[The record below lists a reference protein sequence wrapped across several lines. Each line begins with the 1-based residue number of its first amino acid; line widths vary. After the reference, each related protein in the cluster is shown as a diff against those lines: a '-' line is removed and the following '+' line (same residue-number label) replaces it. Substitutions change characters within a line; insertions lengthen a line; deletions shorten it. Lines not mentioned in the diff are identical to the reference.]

1 MEDKRYP
8 IELEVITPL
17 SVGAGNDNEWVKGL
31 DFVQKEG
38 KVYVIDM
45 QKVAAAGVDVEALT
59 ALFLK
64 SDDLGISQLLGGK
77 IGELSRYVFDLP
89 AKTDNNIKT
98 FLRTQ
103 FYDKPLVVGS
113 SIKGSIRS
121 ALFNYLRMDEQKNE
135 EVFGNMKDGTD
146 FMRFIRIGDVEM
158 PSTVLV
164 NTKLFNLRKGGEEWL
179 GGWKQLMNKTIG
191 DYNPVGFNTL
201 YECVAPGEKGLGNI
215 SLAVNAFSLL
225 EEFGNVRSPY
235 ASKKRKLLNEPIN
248 CLFQVIND
256 VTKAYLQKEQAFFQ
270 KYDAERSDEVLSC
283 IESLLSMIPSD
294 GSSCL
299 MKMSAGVG
307 FHSITG
313 DWQYDDYDKTKLWTD
328 GRHAGKKKYKSR
340 KISEYNHRLQLMG
353 FVCLHALSQDEA
365 TKREQALQQRH
376 EDRQT
381 KILNAVKQR
390 EIDIQQKAA
399 AEQARRQAVELEKQK
414 TEEYNRLILQ
424 AKQDMNSELWE
435 GAIANLE
442 KAAVLYPE
450 KTEVAQL
457 KAECQKAK
465 SIAEYR
471 LQEQKNTEQKFS
483 QPLSDVIKGKTSAG
497 NLVGTTV
504 KWLKAGGHSFGK
516 SEHDTFLNE
525 ACQLSSKEMK
535 NLRSKLSALTKI
547 TSKEV
552 TDQLCHPIINGKPIA
567 SCQILTYYKEPWT
580 NGFILNTPGLTNYR
594 GFIEESPIV
603 ESDHVLYA

>member
-59 ALFLK
+59 SLFLK
-64 SDDLGISQLLGGK
+64 SDDLGISQLLGSK
-77 IGELSRYVFDLP
+77 ISEMSRYVFDLP

-103 FYDKPLVVGS
+103 FYDKPLVAGS

-121 ALFNYLRMDEQKNE
+121 ALFNYLRTDEEKNE
-135 EVFGNMKDGTD
+135 EVFGTMKDGTD

-164 NTKLFNLRKGGEEWL
+164 NTKLFNLRKGGEECL

-215 SLAVNAFSLL
+215 SLAANAFSLL
-225 EEFGNVRSPY
+225 EKYGNGRSVY
-235 ASKKRKLLNEPIN
+235 AGKKRTLLNEPIN

-256 VTKAYLQKEQAFFQ
+256 VTKAYLQKERAFFQ
-270 KYDAERSDEVLSC
+270 KYDAERSDEVISC
-283 IESLLSMIPSD
+283 IDSLLSMIPSD

-340 KISEYNHRLQLMG
+340 KIAEYNHRLQLMG
-353 FVCLHALSQDEA
+353 FVQLRALNQQEA
-365 TKREQALQQRH
+365 LEKTAALQQYHLYQQDQMQDVIR
-376 EDRQT
+376 
-381 KILNAVKQR
+381 QR
-390 EIDIQQKAA
+390 EVQRQQKIVM
-399 AEQARRQAVELEKQK
+399 EQARQQAKEEEKRKETAFQQFMEQAH
-414 TEEYNRLILQ
+414 TAYHSGRWEEGLIL
-424 AKQDMNSELWE
+424 
-435 GAIANLE
+435 AN
-442 KAAVLYPE
+442 KALMLYPDND
-450 KTEVAQL
+450 EVKNFIESCN
-457 KAECQKAK
+457 KAMEIDAFRKQEQESA
-465 SIAEYR
+465 IQR
-471 LQEQKNTEQKFS
+471 LQ
-483 QPLSDVIKGKTSAG
+483 QPLAELIKKVSSAG
-497 NLVGTTV
+497 NLVNTTK
-504 KWLKAGGHSFGK
+504 KWLEIASHTFGK
-516 SEHDTFLNE
+516 DEQASFLDI
-525 ACQLSSKEMK
+525 AGRLPSKEK
-535 NLRSKLSALTKI
+535 KKLKVRIADLI
-547 TSKEV
+547 PLLGQEQVEIICKE
-552 TDQLCHPIINGKPIA
+552 LEN
-567 SCQILTYYKEPWT
+567 
-580 NGFILNTPGLTNYR
+580 R
-594 GFIEESPIV
+594 
-603 ESDHVLYA
+603 

>member
-64 SDDLGISQLLGGK
+64 SDDSGICQLLGSK
-77 IGELSRYVFDLP
+77 ICELSRYVFDLP
-89 AKTDNNIKT
+89 VKTENNIKT

-103 FYDKPLVVGS
+103 FYDKPLVAGS

-121 ALFNYLRMDEQKNE
+121 ALFNYLRTDEEKNE
-135 EVFGNMKDGTD
+135 EVFGTMKDGTD

-201 YECVAPGEKGLGNI
+201 YECVAPGEKGFGNI

-225 EEFGNVRSPY
+225 EKFGNGKSPY
-235 ASKKRKLLNEPIN
+235 ANKKRTLLNEPIN
-248 CLFQVIND
+248 RLFQVIND
-256 VTKAYLQKEQAFFQ
+256 VTREYLQKERDFFQ
-270 KYDAERSDEVLSC
+270 KYNAERSDEVLSC

-313 DWQYDDYDKTKLWTD
+313 DWQYDDYDKTGFYTD
-328 GRHAGKKKYKSR
+328 FKNAGKKRYKSR
-340 KISEYNHRLQLMG
+340 KIAEYNHRLQLMG
-353 FVCLHALSQDEA
+353 FVRLHALSQDEV
-365 TKREQALQQRH
+365 TKREQDLQQLH
-376 EDRQT
+376 EDQQT

-414 TEEYNRLILQ
+414 TEEYNRLIFQ
-424 AKQDMNSELWE
+424 AKQNMNSELWE
-435 GAIANLE
+435 EAIANLE

-457 KAECQKAK
+457 KADCQKAK

-471 LQEQKNTEQKFS
+471 LQEQKNAEQKFS
-483 QPLSDVIKGKTSAG
+483 QPLFEVIKGKISAG

-504 KWLKAGGHSFGK
+504 KWLKAEGHSFGQ
-516 SEHDTFLNE
+516 EEQTAFIAE
-525 ACQLSSKEMK
+525 AK
-535 NLRSKLSALTKI
+535 NLSVGEIRKLKSKLSDLAKVAG
-547 TSKEV
+547 KECV
-552 TDQLCHPIINGKPIA
+552 EQL
-567 SCQILTYYKEPWT
+567 QKEL
-580 NGFILNTPGLTNYR
+580 GIG
-594 GFIEESPIV
+594 
-603 ESDHVLYA
+603 

>member
-1 MEDKRYP
+1 MEDRRYP

-45 QKVAAAGVDVEALT
+45 QKVAAAGVDVGALT

-64 SDDLGISQLLGGK
+64 SDDSGISQLLGNK
-77 IGELSRYVFDLP
+77 ISELSRYVFDLP
-89 AKTDNNIKT
+89 AKTDNNIKA
-98 FLRTQ
+98 FQRTQ
-103 FYDKPLVVGS
+103 FYDKPLVAGS

-121 ALFNYLRMDEQKNE
+121 ALFNYLRTDEQKNE
-135 EVFGNMKDGTD
+135 EVFGTMKDGTD

-215 SLAVNAFSLL
+215 SLAVNAFNLL
-225 EEFGNVRSPY
+225 EKFGNVKSPY
-235 ASKKRKLLNEPIN
+235 ASKKRTLLHEPIN

-313 DWQYDDYDKTKLWTD
+313 DWQYVDYDKTKLWTD

-340 KISEYNHRLQLMG
+340 KIAEYNHRLQLMG
-353 FVCLHALSQDEA
+353 FVRLHALSQDEA
-365 TKREQALQQRH
+365 TKRKQDLQQRH

-381 KILNAVKQR
+381 KILNTVKQR
-390 EIDIQQKAA
+390 EIDMQQKAA
-399 AEQARRQAVELEKQK
+399 AEQARRQAIELEKQK

-424 AKQDMNSELWE
+424 AKQDMNSELWDE
-435 GAIANLE
+435 AIANLE

-450 KTEVAQL
+450 KTEVTQL
-457 KAECQKAK
+457 KAECQNAK

-471 LQEQKNTEQKFS
+471 LQEQRNAEQKFS
-483 QPLSDVIKGKTSAG
+483 QPLSEVIKGKTSAG

-504 KWLKAGGHSFGK
+504 KWLKAEGHSFGQ
-516 SEHDTFLNE
+516 EEQTAFIAE
-525 ACQLSSKEMK
+525 AK
-535 NLRSKLSALTKI
+535 NLSAGEIRKLKSKLSDLAKVAG
-547 TSKEV
+547 KECV
-552 TDQLCHPIINGKPIA
+552 EQL
-567 SCQILTYYKEPWT
+567 QKELEI
-580 NGFILNTPGLTNYR
+580 G
-594 GFIEESPIV
+594 
-603 ESDHVLYA
+603 

>member
-45 QKVAAAGVDVEALT
+45 QKVAAAGVDVGALT

-64 SDDLGISQLLGGK
+64 SDDSGISQLLGNK
-77 IGELSRYVFDLP
+77 ISELSRYAFDLP
-89 AKTDNNIKT
+89 AKTDNNIKA

-103 FYDKPLVVGS
+103 FYDKPLVAGS

-121 ALFNYLRMDEQKNE
+121 ALFNYLRTDEQKNE
-135 EVFGNMKDGTD
+135 EVFGTMKDGTD

-179 GGWKQLMNKTIG
+179 GGWKQLMNKTTG
-191 DYNPVGFNTL
+191 AYNPVGFNTL
-201 YECVAPGEKGLGNI
+201 YECVAPGEKGFGNI
-215 SLAVNAFSLL
+215 SLAVNAFDLL
-225 EEFGNVRSPY
+225 EKFGNVRSPY
-235 ASKKRKLLNEPIN
+235 ASKKRTLLNEPIT

-313 DWQYDDYDKTKLWTD
+313 DWQYGDYDKTKLWTD

-340 KISEYNHRLQLMG
+340 KIAEYNHRLQLMG
-353 FVCLHALSQDEA
+353 FVRLYALSQDEA
-365 TKREQALQQRH
+365 TKRKQDLQQRH

-381 KILNAVKQR
+381 KILNTVKQR
-390 EIDIQQKAA
+390 EIDMQQKAA
-399 AEQARRQAVELEKQK
+399 AEQARRQAIELEKQK

-424 AKQDMNSELWE
+424 AKQDMNSKLWDE
-435 GAIANLE
+435 AIANLE

-450 KTEVAQL
+450 KTEVTQL
-457 KAECQKAK
+457 KTECQNAK

-471 LQEQKNTEQKFS
+471 LQEQKNAEQKFS
-483 QPLSDVIKGKTSAG
+483 QPLSEVIKGKTSAG

-504 KWLKAGGHSFGK
+504 KWLKAEGHSFGQEEQTAFISEAQKLNASEKKKLK
-516 SEHDTFLNE
+516 SKFSDLAKVIGKDVCEGL
-525 ACQLSSKEMK
+525 AKE
-535 NLRSKLSALTKI
+535 LG
-547 TSKEV
+547 
-552 TDQLCHPIINGKPIA
+552 IN
-567 SCQILTYYKEPWT
+567 
-580 NGFILNTPGLTNYR
+580 
-594 GFIEESPIV
+594 
-603 ESDHVLYA
+603 

>member
-31 DFVQKEG
+31 DFVQKED

-64 SDDLGISQLLGGK
+64 SDDSGICQLLGSK
-77 IGELSRYVFDLP
+77 ISELSRYVFDLP
-89 AKTDNNIKT
+89 AKTDNNIKA

-103 FYDKPLVVGS
+103 FYDKPLVAGS

-121 ALFNYLRMDEQKNE
+121 ALFNYLRTDEEKNE
-135 EVFGNMKDGTD
+135 EVFGTMKDGTD

-164 NTKLFNLRKGGEEWL
+164 NTKIFNLRGHGSDWQ
-179 GGWKQLMNKTIG
+179 GGWKHRSTDKEGNSHT
-191 DYNPVGFNTL
+191 DAHYDPVGFNTL

-215 SLAVNAFSLL
+215 SLAVNAFDLL
-225 EEFGNVRSPY
+225 EKFGNARSPY

-270 KYDAERSDEVLSC
+270 KYVAERSDEVLSC

-340 KISEYNHRLQLMG
+340 KIAEYNHRLQLMG
-353 FVCLHALSQDEA
+353 FVRLHALSQDEA
-365 TKREQALQQRH
+365 TKREQVLQQLH
-376 EDRQT
+376 DDQQT
-381 KILNAVKQR
+381 KIFDAVKQR
-390 EIDIQQKAA
+390 EIDIQQKVA
-399 AEQARRQAVELEKQK
+399 AEQARRQTIELEKHK

-424 AKQDMNSELWE
+424 AKQDMSSELWE
-435 GAIANLE
+435 EALLNLE

-450 KTEVAQL
+450 KTDVVQL
-457 KAECQKAK
+457 KDECQNAK

-471 LQEQKNTEQKFS
+471 RQEQKDAQQKFS
-483 QPLSDVIKGKTSAG
+483 QPLSEVIKGKTSAG

-504 KWLKAGGHSFGK
+504 KWLKVEGHSYGA
-516 SEHDTFLNE
+516 SEQAAFINE
-525 ACQLSSKEMK
+525 AQQLNAGEKK
-535 NLRSKLSALTKI
+535 RLKSKLSDLEKI
-547 TSKEV
+547 VGKE
-552 TDQLCHPIINGKPIA
+552 
-567 SCQILTYYKEPWT
+567 
-580 NGFILNTPGLTNYR
+580 NTERIRTELG
-594 GFIEESPIV
+594 IS
-603 ESDHVLYA
+603 

>member
-31 DFVQKEG
+31 DFVQKDG

-45 QKVAAAGVDVEALT
+45 QKVAAAGVDVEALS

-64 SDDLGISQLLGGK
+64 SDDSGFSQLLGSK
-77 IGELSRYVFDLP
+77 ISELSRYVFDLP
-89 AKTDNNIKT
+89 VKTKNNIKT

-103 FYDKPLVVGS
+103 FYDKPLVAGS

-121 ALFNYLRMDEQKNE
+121 ALFNYLRTDEQKNE

-164 NTKLFNLRKGGEEWL
+164 NTKIFNLRGHGSDWQ
-179 GGWKQLMNKTIG
+179 GGWKHRGTDREGNSHT
-191 DYNPVGFNTL
+191 DAHYNPVGFNTL
-201 YECVAPGEKGLGNI
+201 YECVAPGEKGFGNI

-225 EEFGNVRSPY
+225 EKFGNVRSPY
-235 ASKKRKLLNEPIN
+235 ATKKRKLLNGPIN

-299 MKMSAGVG
+299 MKMSSGVG

-313 DWQYDDYDKTKLWTD
+313 DWQYDDYDKTKFWTD

-340 KISEYNHRLQLMG
+340 KIADYNHRLQLMG
-353 FVCLHALSQDEA
+353 FVRLHALSQDEA
-365 TKREQALQQRH
+365 TERELSLQQQH
-376 EDRQT
+376 HDLQENV
-381 KILNAVKQR
+381 LNAVKKH
-390 EIDIQQKAA
+390 EADLLQKIA
-399 AEQARRQAVELEKQK
+399 AEQARKQEMALEKQK
-414 TEEYNRLILQ
+414 LEEFNSLILQ
-424 AKQDMNSELWE
+424 AKQYKDAEQWDEALS
-435 GAIANLE
+435 NLE
-442 KAAVLYPE
+442 EAAVQYPE
-450 KTEVAQL
+450 NTEVAQL
-457 KAECQKAK
+457 KADCQKAK
-465 SIAEYR
+465 TIAEYR
-471 LQEQKNTEQKFS
+471 LQEQKDSEQKFS
-483 QPLSDVIKGKTSAG
+483 QPLSEVIKGKTSAG

-504 KWLKAGGHSFGK
+504 KWLKTDGHTLGK
-516 SEHDTFLNE
+516 SEQTAFISEAQKLNAGE
-525 ACQLSSKEMK
+525 IKKLK
-535 NLRSKLSALTKI
+535 SKLSELEKVA
-547 TSKEV
+547 SKEII
-552 TDQLCHPIINGKPIA
+552 DQLRKELGIA
-567 SCQILTYYKEPWT
+567 
-580 NGFILNTPGLTNYR
+580 
-594 GFIEESPIV
+594 
-603 ESDHVLYA
+603 

>member
-1 MEDKRYP
+1 MEDKKYP
-8 IELEVITPL
+8 IEFEVITPL

-64 SDDLGISQLLGGK
+64 SDDSGICQLLGSK
-77 IGELSRYVFDLP
+77 ICELSRYVFDLP
-89 AKTDNNIKT
+89 VKTENNIKT

-103 FYDKPLVVGS
+103 FYDKPLVAGS

-121 ALFNYLRMDEQKNE
+121 ALFNYLRTDEEKNE
-135 EVFGNMKDGTD
+135 EVFGTMKDGTD

-201 YECVAPGEKGLGNI
+201 YECVAPGEKGFGNI

-225 EEFGNVRSPY
+225 EKFGNARSPY
-235 ASKKRKLLNEPIN
+235 AGKKRTLLNEPIN

-256 VTKAYLQKEQAFFQ
+256 VTKAYLQKERAFFQ
-270 KYDAERSDEVLSC
+270 KYDAERSDEVINC
-283 IESLLSMIPSD
+283 IDSLLSMIPSD

-313 DWQYDDYDKTKLWTD
+313 DWQYVDYDKTKLWTD

-340 KISEYNHRLQLMG
+340 KIAEYNHRLQLMG
-353 FVCLHALSQDEA
+353 FVCLHALSQDEV
-365 TKREQALQQRH
+365 TKREQDLQQLH
-376 EDRQT
+376 EDQQT

-390 EIDIQQKAA
+390 EIDMQQKTV

-424 AKQDMNSELWE
+424 AKQDMSSELWE
-435 GAIANLE
+435 EAIANLE

-457 KAECQKAK
+457 KAECLKAK

-471 LQEQKNTEQKFS
+471 LQEQKNAEQKFS
-483 QPLSDVIKGKTSAG
+483 QPLFEVIKGKISAG

-504 KWLKAGGHSFGK
+504 KWLKAEGHSFGQ
-516 SEHDTFLNE
+516 EEQTAFIAE
-525 ACQLSSKEMK
+525 AK
-535 NLRSKLSALTKI
+535 NLSAGEIRKLKSKLSDLAKVAG
-547 TSKEV
+547 KECV
-552 TDQLCHPIINGKPIA
+552 EQL
-567 SCQILTYYKEPWT
+567 QKELEI
-580 NGFILNTPGLTNYR
+580 G
-594 GFIEESPIV
+594 
-603 ESDHVLYA
+603 

>member
-8 IELEVITPL
+8 IELEIITPL

-31 DFVQKEG
+31 DFVQIEG

-121 ALFNYLRMDEQKNE
+121 ALFNYLRTDEEKNE
-135 EVFGNMKDGTD
+135 EVFGTMKDGTD

-340 KISEYNHRLQLMG
+340 KIAEYNHRLQLMG

-376 EDRQT
+376 EDQQT

-390 EIDIQQKAA
+390 EIDMQQKTA

-424 AKQDMNSELWE
+424 AKQDMNSELWDE
-435 GAIANLE
+435 AISNLE
-442 KAAVLYPE
+442 KAAVLYPKKE
-450 KTEVAQL
+450 EIAQL

-471 LQEQKNTEQKFS
+471 LQEQKNAEQKFS
-483 QPLSDVIKGKTSAG
+483 QPLSEVIKGKASAG

-504 KWLKAGGHSFGK
+504 KWLKAEGHSFGQ
-516 SEHDTFLNE
+516 EEQTAFIAE
-525 ACQLSSKEMK
+525 AK
-535 NLRSKLSALTKI
+535 NLSAGEIRKLKSKLSDLAKVAG
-547 TSKEV
+547 KECV
-552 TDQLCHPIINGKPIA
+552 EQL
-567 SCQILTYYKEPWT
+567 QKELEI
-580 NGFILNTPGLTNYR
+580 G
-594 GFIEESPIV
+594 
-603 ESDHVLYA
+603 

>member
-64 SDDLGISQLLGGK
+64 SDDSGICQLLGSK
-77 IGELSRYVFDLP
+77 ISELSHYVFDLP
-89 AKTDNNIKT
+89 VKTENNIKS

-103 FYDKPLVVGS
+103 FYDKPLVAGS

-121 ALFNYLRMDEQKNE
+121 ALFNYLRTDEEKNE
-135 EVFGNMKDGTD
+135 EVFGTMKDGTD

-158 PSTVLV
+158 SSTVLV

-215 SLAVNAFSLL
+215 SLAVNAFGLL
-225 EEFGNVRSPY
+225 EKFGNAKSPY
-235 ASKKRKLLNEPIN
+235 ASKKRELLNEPIN

-256 VTKAYLQKEQAFFQ
+256 VTKAYLQKERAFFQ
-270 KYDAERSDEVLSC
+270 KYDAERSDEVISC
-283 IESLLSMIPSD
+283 IDSLLSMIPTD

-313 DWQYDDYDKTKLWTD
+313 DWKFDDYDKTGFHTD
-328 GRHAGKKKYKSR
+328 FKNAGKKHYKSR
-340 KISEYNHRLQLMG
+340 KIAEYNHRLQLMG
-353 FVCLHALSQDEA
+353 FVRLHALSQNEA
-365 TKREQALQQRH
+365 TKREQDLQQRH
-376 EDRQT
+376 EDQQT
-381 KILNAVKQR
+381 KILNAVKLR

-399 AEQARRQAVELEKQK
+399 AEQARKQAVELEKQK

-424 AKQDMNSELWE
+424 AKQDMSSELWDN
-435 GAIANLE
+435 AIDNLE
-442 KAAVLYPE
+442 KVAVLYPE
-450 KTEVAQL
+450 KEEVAQL
-457 KAECQKAK
+457 KAVCQNAK

-471 LQEQKNTEQKFS
+471 LQEQKDAQQKFS
-483 QPLSDVIKGKTSAG
+483 QPLSEVIKGKTSAG

-504 KWLKAGGHSFGK
+504 KWLKSDGHTFAQ
-516 SEHDTFLNE
+516 SEQSAFISEGQKLN
-525 ACQLSSKEMK
+525 ASEMK
-535 NLRSKLSALTKI
+535 KLKSKLSELEKVAG
-547 TSKEV
+547 KEII
-552 TDQLCHPIINGKPIA
+552 DQLRKELGIA
-567 SCQILTYYKEPWT
+567 
-580 NGFILNTPGLTNYR
+580 
-594 GFIEESPIV
+594 
-603 ESDHVLYA
+603 

>member
-31 DFVQKEG
+31 DFVQKED

-64 SDDLGISQLLGGK
+64 SDDSGICQLLGSK
-77 IGELSRYVFDLP
+77 ISELSRYVFDLP
-89 AKTDNNIKT
+89 AKTDNNIKA

-103 FYDKPLVVGS
+103 FYDKPLVAGS

-121 ALFNYLRMDEQKNE
+121 ALFNYLRTDEQKNE
-135 EVFGNMKDGTD
+135 EVFGTMKDGTD

-164 NTKLFNLRKGGEEWL
+164 NTKLFNLRKEGEEWL
-179 GGWKQLMNKTIG
+179 GGWKQLMSKTTG
-191 DYNPVGFNTL
+191 AYNPVGFNTL
-201 YECVAPGEKGLGNI
+201 YECVAPGKKGIGNI
-215 SLAVNAFSLL
+215 SLAANAFSLL
-225 EEFGNVRSPY
+225 EKYGPGKSLY
-235 ASKKRKLLNEPIN
+235 AGQKRTLLNEPIT

-256 VTKAYLQKEQAFFQ
+256 VTKAYLQKERAFFQ

-353 FVCLHALSQDEA
+353 FVRLNALSQDEA
-365 TKREQALQQRH
+365 TKREQVLQQLH
-376 EDRQT
+376 DDQQT

-390 EIDIQQKAA
+390 EIDIQKKAA

-424 AKQDMNSELWE
+424 AKQDMSSELWE
-435 GAIANLE
+435 EALLNLE

-450 KTEVAQL
+450 KTDIAQL
-457 KAECQKAK
+457 KADCQNAK

-471 LQEQKNTEQKFS
+471 QQEQKDAQQKFS
-483 QPLSDVIKGKTSAG
+483 QPLSEVIKGKTSAG

-504 KWLKAGGHSFGK
+504 KWLKVDGHTFDQSEQNAFISEAQKLNAGEK
-516 SEHDTFLNE
+516 KKL
-525 ACQLSSKEMK
+525 K
-535 NLRSKLSALTKI
+535 SKLSDLAKVIGKDVCEGLTKEI
-547 TSKEV
+547 G
-552 TDQLCHPIINGKPIA
+552 II
-567 SCQILTYYKEPWT
+567 
-580 NGFILNTPGLTNYR
+580 
-594 GFIEESPIV
+594 
-603 ESDHVLYA
+603 

>member
-45 QKVAAAGVDVEALT
+45 QKVAAAGVDVGALT

-64 SDDLGISQLLGGK
+64 SDDSGISQLLGNK
-77 IGELSRYVFDLP
+77 ISELSRYAFDLP
-89 AKTDNNIKT
+89 AKTDNNIKA

-103 FYDKPLVVGS
+103 FYDKPLVAGS

-121 ALFNYLRMDEQKNE
+121 ALFNYLRTDEQKNE
-135 EVFGNMKDGTD
+135 EVFGTMKDGTD

-179 GGWKQLMNKTIG
+179 GGWKQLMNKTTG
-191 DYNPVGFNTL
+191 AYNPVGFNTL
-201 YECVAPGEKGLGNI
+201 YECVAPGEKGFGNI
-215 SLAVNAFSLL
+215 SLAVNAFDLL
-225 EEFGNVRSPY
+225 EKFGNVRSPY

-340 KISEYNHRLQLMG
+340 KIAEYNHRLQLMG
-353 FVCLHALSQDEA
+353 FVRLYALSQDEA
-365 TKREQALQQRH
+365 TKRKQDLQQRH

-381 KILNAVKQR
+381 KILNTVKQR
-390 EIDIQQKAA
+390 EIDMQQKAA

-414 TEEYNRLILQ
+414 TEEYNRLVLQ
-424 AKQDMNSELWE
+424 AKQDMNSKLWDE
-435 GAIANLE
+435 AIANLE

-450 KTEVAQL
+450 KTEVTQL
-457 KAECQKAK
+457 KTECQNAK

-471 LQEQKNTEQKFS
+471 LQEQRNAEQKFS
-483 QPLSDVIKGKTSAG
+483 QPLSEVIKGKTSAG

-504 KWLKAGGHSFGK
+504 KWLKAESHSFGQEEQTAFISEAQKLNASEKKKLK
-516 SEHDTFLNE
+516 SKFSDLAKVIGKDVCEGL
-525 ACQLSSKEMK
+525 AKE
-535 NLRSKLSALTKI
+535 LG
-547 TSKEV
+547 
-552 TDQLCHPIINGKPIA
+552 IN
-567 SCQILTYYKEPWT
+567 
-580 NGFILNTPGLTNYR
+580 
-594 GFIEESPIV
+594 
-603 ESDHVLYA
+603 

>member
-45 QKVAAAGVDVEALT
+45 QKVAAAGMDVEALT

-64 SDDLGISQLLGGK
+64 SDDAGISQLLGGK

-103 FYDKPLVVGS
+103 FFDKPLIAGS

-121 ALFNYLRMDEQKNE
+121 ALFNYLRTDEQKNE
-135 EVFGNMKDGTD
+135 EVFGTMKDGTD

-191 DYNPVGFNTL
+191 GYNPVGFNTL
-201 YECVAPGEKGLGNI
+201 YECVAPGGKGFGNI
-215 SLAVNAFSLL
+215 SLAVNAFNLL
-225 EEFGNVRSPY
+225 EKFGNAKSPY
-235 ASKKRKLLNEPIN
+235 VSKKRTLLNEPIT

-256 VTKAYLQKEQAFFQ
+256 VTKAYLQKERAFFQ
-270 KYDAERSDEVLSC
+270 KYDAERSDEVINC
-283 IESLLSMIPSD
+283 IDSLLSMIPSD

-313 DWQYDDYDKTKLWTD
+313 DWQYDDYDKTKLWID

-340 KISEYNHRLQLMG
+340 KIAEYNHRLQLMG
-353 FVCLHALSQDEA
+353 FVQLRALDQQEA
-365 TKREQALQQRH
+365 LEKTAALQQYHLYQQDQMQDVIR
-376 EDRQT
+376 
-381 KILNAVKQR
+381 QR
-390 EIDIQQKAA
+390 EVQRQQKIVM
-399 AEQARRQAVELEKQK
+399 EQARQ
-414 TEEYNRLILQ
+414 Q
-424 AKQDMNSELWE
+424 AKEEEKRKETAFQQFMEQAHTAYHNGQWE
-435 GAIANLE
+435 EGLTQAN
-442 KAAVLYPE
+442 KALKLYPYND
-450 KTEVAQL
+450 EVKNFIESCN
-457 KAECQKAK
+457 KAIEIDVFRK
-465 SIAEYR
+465 
-471 LQEQKNTEQKFS
+471 QEQESAIQRLR
-483 QPLSDVIKGKTSAG
+483 QPLAELIKKVSSAG
-497 NLVGTTV
+497 NLVNTT
-504 KWLKAGGHSFGK
+504 KRWLEMASHTFGK
-516 SEHDTFLNE
+516 DEQAAFLII
-525 ACQLSSKEMK
+525 AGRLPSKEK
-535 NLRSKLSALTKI
+535 KKLKGRLADLTPLLGQEQVENI
-547 TSKEV
+547 CKE
-552 TDQLCHPIINGKPIA
+552 LEN
-567 SCQILTYYKEPWT
+567 
-580 NGFILNTPGLTNYR
+580 R
-594 GFIEESPIV
+594 
-603 ESDHVLYA
+603 

>member
-1 MEDKRYP
+1 
-8 IELEVITPL
+8 
-17 SVGAGNDNEWVKGL
+17 
-31 DFVQKEG
+31 
-38 KVYVIDM
+38 
-45 QKVAAAGVDVEALT
+45 
-59 ALFLK
+59 
-64 SDDLGISQLLGGK
+64 
-77 IGELSRYVFDLP
+77 
-89 AKTDNNIKT
+89 
-98 FLRTQ
+98 
-103 FYDKPLVVGS
+103 
-113 SIKGSIRS
+113 
-121 ALFNYLRMDEQKNE
+121 
-135 EVFGNMKDGTD
+135 
-146 FMRFIRIGDVEM
+146 
-158 PSTVLV
+158 
-164 NTKLFNLRKGGEEWL
+164 
-179 GGWKQLMNKTIG
+179 
-191 DYNPVGFNTL
+191 
-201 YECVAPGEKGLGNI
+201 
-215 SLAVNAFSLL
+215 
-225 EEFGNVRSPY
+225 
-235 ASKKRKLLNEPIN
+235 LNEPIT

-340 KISEYNHRLQLMG
+340 KIAEYNHRLQLMG

-376 EDRQT
+376 EDQQT

-390 EIDIQQKAA
+390 EIDMQQKTA

-424 AKQDMNSELWE
+424 AKQDMSSELWE
-435 GAIANLE
+435 EAIANLE

-457 KAECQKAK
+457 KAECLKAK

-471 LQEQKNTEQKFS
+471 LQERKNAEQKFC
-483 QPLSDVIKGKTSAG
+483 QPLFEVIKGKISAG

-504 KWLKAGGHSFGK
+504 KWLKAEGHSFGQ
-516 SEHDTFLNE
+516 EELTAFIAE
-525 ACQLSSKEMK
+525 AK
-535 NLRSKLSALTKI
+535 NLSAGEIRKLKSKLSDLAKVAG
-547 TSKEV
+547 KECV
-552 TDQLCHPIINGKPIA
+552 EQL
-567 SCQILTYYKEPWT
+567 QKELEI
-580 NGFILNTPGLTNYR
+580 G
-594 GFIEESPIV
+594 
-603 ESDHVLYA
+603 